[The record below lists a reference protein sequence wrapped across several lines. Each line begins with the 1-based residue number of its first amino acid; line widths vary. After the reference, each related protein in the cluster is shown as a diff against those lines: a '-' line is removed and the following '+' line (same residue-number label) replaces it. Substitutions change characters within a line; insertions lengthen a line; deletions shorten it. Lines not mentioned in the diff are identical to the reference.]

1 MLCHCLL
8 AGVQFVA
15 EGTLVV
21 FLLEG
26 GIVGMLL
33 LVHSE
38 IGLSGV
44 ALVTDITLKGFLT
57 CVNSSVAFIF
67 PCLQKKRKYQ

>member
-1 MLCHCLL
+1 
-8 AGVQFVA
+8 
-15 EGTLVV
+15 
-21 FLLEG
+21 
-26 GIVGMLL
+26 MLL

-44 ALVTDITLKGFLT
+44 ALVADITLKGLLT

-67 PCLQKKRKYQ
+67 PYLQKNRKCKCTKTLKQPFKRINFL